1 MIKTLIAPSVLSADF
16 AAMGREAAR
25 MQQAGAD
32 WLHVDVMDG
41 QFVRPI
47 TFGTAMVEALRRNC
61 DLFLDVHLMVKEP
74 QAVVEDMLQAGAH
87 GITIH
92 VEATEHPEALLALIR
107 AGGAKAGLALN
118 PDTPLSAVESLLPL
132 CDLVLIMTVFPGY
145 GGQSMI
151 VEALDKAKE
160 LRRRYPDLDLEV
172 DGGVNLKT
180 VALAREAGIN
190 ILVAGTAIFGAE
202 DAAQAIRV
210 LRG

>member
-1 MIKTLIAPSVLSADF
+1 MTKTLIAPSILSADF
-16 AAMGREAAR
+16 AAMGQEAAR

-47 TFGTAMVEALRRNC
+47 TFGTAMVEALRRSC

-107 AGGAKAGLALN
+107 EGGAKAGLALN
-118 PDTPLSAVESLLPL
+118 PDTPLSAALPLLPL

-172 DGGVNLKT
+172 DGGVNPKT
-180 VALAREAGIN
+180 AALAREAGIN
-190 ILVAGTAIFGAE
+190 ILVAGTAVFGAE
-202 DAAQAIRV
+202 DATQAIRV

>member
-1 MIKTLIAPSVLSADF
+1 MIKTLIAPSILSADF

-190 ILVAGTAIFGAE
+190 ILVAGTAVFGAE

>member
-1 MIKTLIAPSVLSADF
+1 MTKTLIAPSILSADF

-47 TFGTAMVEALRRNC
+47 TFGTAMVEALRRSC

-92 VEATEHPEALLALIR
+92 IEATEHPEALLALIQ

-118 PDTPLSAVESLLPL
+118 PDTPLSAVEPLLPL

-145 GGQSMI
+145 GVQSMI

>member
-1 MIKTLIAPSVLSADF
+1 
-16 AAMGREAAR
+16 

-47 TFGTAMVEALRRNC
+47 TFGTAMVEALRRSC

-92 VEATEHPEALLALIR
+92 IEATEHPEALLALIQ

-118 PDTPLSAVESLLPL
+118 PDTPLSAVEPLLPL

>member
-1 MIKTLIAPSVLSADF
+1 MTKTLIAPSILSADF
-16 AAMGREAAR
+16 AAMGQEAAR

-47 TFGTAMVEALRRNC
+47 TFGTAMVEALRRSC
-61 DLFLDVHLMVKEP
+61 DLFLDVHLMVREP
-74 QAVVEDMLQAGAH
+74 RAVVEDMLQVGAH

-92 VEATEHPEALLALIR
+92 AEAARRPEALLQIIR

-118 PDTPLSAVESLLPL
+118 PDTPLSEIQPLLPL

-145 GGQSMI
+145 GGQRMI
-151 VEALDKAKE
+151 VEALDKARE

-172 DGGVNLKT
+172 DGGVNLET
-180 VALAREAGIN
+180 VSLAREAGIN
-190 ILVAGTAIFGAE
+190 ILVAGTAIFGAA
-202 DAAQAIRV
+202 DPAQAIRA

>member
-1 MIKTLIAPSVLSADF
+1 MTKTLIAPSILSADF

-47 TFGTAMVEALRRNC
+47 TFGTAMVEALRRSC

-92 VEATEHPEALLALIR
+92 IEATEHPEALLALIQ

-118 PDTPLSAVESLLPL
+118 PDTPLSAVEPLLPL

>member
-1 MIKTLIAPSVLSADF
+1 MIKTLIAPSILSADF

>member
-1 MIKTLIAPSVLSADF
+1 MTKTLIAPSILSADF

-47 TFGTAMVEALRRNC
+47 TFGTAMVEALRRSC

-92 VEATEHPEALLALIR
+92 IEATEHPEALLALIQ

-118 PDTPLSAVESLLPL
+118 PDTPLSAVEPLLPL

-160 LRRRYPDLDLEV
+160 LRRRYPDLDLEA